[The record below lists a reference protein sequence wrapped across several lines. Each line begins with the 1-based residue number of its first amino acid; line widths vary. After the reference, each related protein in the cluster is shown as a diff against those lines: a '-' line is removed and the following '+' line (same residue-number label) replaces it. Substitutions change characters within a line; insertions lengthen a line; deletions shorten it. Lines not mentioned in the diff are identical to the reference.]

1 MNKID
6 TKKWMEF
13 GLESLFTITWSST
26 TPKNS
31 LDFDNSNPYPYVT
44 TAATNNW
51 ISWYSD
57 KYTEDWNVLTVDS
70 AVLWYCSYQEK
81 NFTAS
86 DHVEKLIPK
95 FKMTKRIALFLVS
108 IINQT
113 WEMLHYA
120 YNEKRSQ
127 TALKKET
134 IFLPVDSSWNPD
146 REYMEN
152 YMKNLEERCK
162 NKLQNLILARGGGDK
177 QN

>member
-1 MNKID
+1 MSSID
-6 TKKWMEF
+6 TKNWKEF
-13 GLESLFTITWSST
+13 YLKDLFTITWSLT

-31 LDFDNSNPYPYVT
+31 LDLDNSKPYPYVT

-81 NFTAS
+81 KFTAS

-95 FKMTKRIALFLVS
+95 FRMTKRVALFLVG
-108 IINQT
+108 IINKT
-113 WEMLHYA
+113 WEVLQYA

-134 IFLPVDSSWNPD
+134 INLPVDNEWNPD
-146 REYMEN
+146 WFFMEN
-152 YMKNLEERCK
+152 YIKNIEEKCK
-162 NKLQNLILARGGGDK
+162 TKLQNLILARGGMP
-177 QN
+177 N